1 MIDSLE
7 VGFIFQN
14 TKVANE
20 EGTEAMKK
28 MDEAIEKSMLEFLK
42 DDLES
47 VQKENRNTGG
57 LLAQDEKVGI
67 ERFIESLQMV
77 SWSNMEM
84 AQRKVKPALSCVIG
98 ENQAP
103 MIEKNQMQKL

>member
-1 MIDSLE
+1 MIENLE

-14 TKVANE
+14 TKEANE

-47 VQKENRNTGG
+47 V
-57 LLAQDEKVGI
+57 
-67 ERFIESLQMV
+67 
-77 SWSNMEM
+77 
-84 AQRKVKPALSCVIG
+84 
-98 ENQAP
+98 
-103 MIEKNQMQKL
+103 

>member
-7 VGFIFQN
+7 VGFIFQS

-47 VQKENRNTGG
+47 V
-57 LLAQDEKVGI
+57 
-67 ERFIESLQMV
+67 
-77 SWSNMEM
+77 
-84 AQRKVKPALSCVIG
+84 
-98 ENQAP
+98 
-103 MIEKNQMQKL
+103 